1 MPEQRDRRDEGNEP
15 YVRANLGERKT
26 RRERVADNSKDC
38 EGSKGIPKLRWKW
51 SRRLPS
57 GKNQEAEGGEG
68 NYADKSVDFDG
79 VKPMTHSLALRRNRA
94 STTEKGKGPYTDS
107 PRHQSAEKPLSTKCS
122 EPRRQR

>member
-15 YVRANLGERKT
+15 YRRANLCERKT
-26 RRERVADNSKDC
+26 RRERVADNSQDC
-38 EGSKGIPKLRWKW
+38 EGGKGIPKLRWKW

-68 NYADKSVDFDG
+68 DYADKSVDFDG

-94 STTEKGKGPYTDS
+94 STTEKREGPLYRLTT
-107 PRHQSAEKPLSTKCS
+107 PPT
-122 EPRRQR
+122 RRETP